1 MPPKIISAATDASGR
16 QLREALN
23 LPQDG
28 PLIAL
33 MGGAARPSEADLQRV
48 KDHIVGGI
56 ARAAMEVGAVVV
68 DGGTS
73 VGVMALLDAGL
84 EDAGHSG
91 PHIGVLPSGKL
102 RPKGTGDDPIWSVGS
117 HHTHLVL
124 VEGEA
129 FGEETQAMYALV
141 EALAYERASVAI
153 LVGGG
158 PIARRELEL
167 NLAQDREVIVL
178 AGSGS
183 LADQISQA
191 MLDPGAASD
200 AELGRLVREGRVSL
214 FDLAN
219 TPEELSTFILKRL
232 EAA

>member
-1 MPPKIISAATDASGR
+1 MPPKILRVQQEASGPELVR
-16 QLREALN
+16 ALD
-23 LPQDG
+23 LDPRG
-28 PLIAL
+28 PLL
-33 MGGAARPSEADLQRV
+33 VVMGGAARLSEEDAGRV
-48 KDHIVGGI
+48 AAHIVGGI
-56 ARAAMEVGAVVV
+56 AGAAMEVGAVVV

-167 NLAQDREVIVL
+167 NFAQDREVIVL
-178 AGSGS
+178 VGSGS
-183 LADQISQA
+183 LADQISRA
-191 MLDPGAASD
+191 TLEPGTSSD
-200 AELGRLVREGRVSL
+200 SQLHALFKEGRVSP
-214 FDLAN
+214 FDLAKP
-219 TPEELSTFILKRL
+219 PEDLRVLIRQRW
-232 EAA
+232 EAT